1 MASNPIRLRRRGIAE
16 EQLWLPLAL
25 LTEEEFVRALA
36 QRGAEVRRVRF
47 KNNRSRLI
55 SHSREHGVL
64 NVHACFRSANDD
76 LLDAIAAFILLPSS
90 SAGYR
95 ESIER
100 MRAWWDGQAAA
111 PEAHDGAR
119 APVCCGT
126 DEQRTFL
133 RTLYARLNAERFRGA
148 LPRTVPLRLS
158 SRMKRRFGHVQY
170 GRNGGR
176 TVEEIALNVDLM
188 LPGNERHLLD
198 TLLHE
203 MAHVEA
209 WVEYGHREHGPVWRA
224 IARRVECEPRA
235 CSRVRIRRRS
245 RAAAP
250 ATGVPSLPV

>member
-1 MASNPIRLRRRGIAE
+1 M
-16 EQLWLPLAL
+16 WLPLAL
-25 LTEEEFVRALA
+25 LTEDEFARALA

-55 SHSREHGVL
+55 SHSRENGVL

-95 ESIER
+95 EAIER
-100 MRAWWDGQAAA
+100 MRAWWDGQAVA
-111 PEAHDGAR
+111 PEAHETPPR

-133 RTLYARLNAERFRGA
+133 RVLYGRMNVERFGDT
-148 LPRTVPLRLS
+148 LPPDVPLRLS

-176 TVEEIALNVDLM
+176 TVEEIALNVDLLM
-188 LPGNERHLLD
+188 PGNERHLLD

-203 MAHVEA
+203 MAHMEA
-209 WVEYGHREHGPVWRA
+209 WLVHGHREHGPVWRA
-224 IARRVECEPRA
+224 IARRVDCEPRA
-235 CSRVRIRRRS
+235 CSRVRIRRRK
-245 RAAAP
+245 RADAP
-250 ATGVPSLPV
+250 ATAVPVMPV

>member
-1 MASNPIRLRRRGIAE
+1 
-16 EQLWLPLAL
+16 
-25 LTEEEFVRALA
+25 V
-36 QRGAEVRRVRF
+36 V
-47 KNNRSRLI
+47 
-55 SHSREHGVL
+55 

-76 LLDAIAAFILLPSS
+76 LLDAVAAFILLPST

-111 PEAHDGAR
+111 PAAHGPGNR
-119 APVCCGT
+119 APICCGT
-126 DEQRTFL
+126 DDQRTFL
-133 RTLYARLNAERFRGA
+133 RELYARLNVERFNGV
-148 LPRTVPLRLS
+148 LPRDVPVRLS

-170 GRNGGR
+170 GRPHGGR

-209 WVEYGHREHGPVWRA
+209 WTVHGHREHGKVWRA
-224 IARRVECEPRA
+224 IARRVECEARA
-235 CSRVRIRRRS
+235 CSQVRIRRRG
-245 RAAAP
+245 RASAP
-250 ATGVPSLPV
+250 ATGVPVLP